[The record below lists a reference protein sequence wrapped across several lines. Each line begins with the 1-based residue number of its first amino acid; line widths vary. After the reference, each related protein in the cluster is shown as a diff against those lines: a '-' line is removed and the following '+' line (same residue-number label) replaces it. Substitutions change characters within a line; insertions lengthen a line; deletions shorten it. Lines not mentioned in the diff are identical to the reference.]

1 MILIT
6 PFCSKTK
13 SLSLSPG
20 GWQIYTGLVYP
31 SAKLIDESLGSP
43 GNKNCMKK
51 MNEIYFM
58 VKV

>member
-1 MILIT
+1 
-6 PFCSKTK
+6 
-13 SLSLSPG
+13 LSPG